1 VVVEGTQS
9 DDRARLR
16 DGIDASIADWRIPIP
31 QELRADFLKFQY
43 RQNAAYIRL
52 MNIVGFT
59 LFLLYGVADWFA
71 IPDVGGYS
79 AAIRILLYVTLLPA
93 TLWLIANM
101 RNVLLLEMLLP
112 ASTVV
117 GTVFWFGLVTHTQSE
132 NISTY
137 IYAGIIFIVFPN
149 LGIRTYFSTSVAY
162 IALLSA
168 LILYYVS
175 LISPDD
181 LEIYVLVMLPFM
193 LISLFISWHNTITSR
208 RMFLYAF
215 IQEMNKDALTEAN
228 QRLRLQSQTDPLTGL
243 PNRILVNDRL
253 QQAITKA
260 ARDESQFALMIVDLD
275 NFKPINDNHGHEAG
289 DKVLQETARRMVG
302 CVRESDT
309 VARIGGDEFMVL
321 LPVVESR
328 QDAETVARK
337 ICEALEQPYKVGEI
351 SIYTSSSVG
360 IALFPLHGEDA
371 QALFQH
377 ADRAMYRAKAQ
388 GRNCVEVAI
397 ENWGG

>member
-1 VVVEGTQS
+1 
-9 DDRARLR
+9 
-16 DGIDASIADWRIPIP
+16 
-31 QELRADFLKFQY
+31 
-43 RQNAAYIRL
+43 

-71 IPDVGGYS
+71 IPDVGRYS

-93 TLWLIANM
+93 TLWLIANI
-101 RNVLLLEMLLP
+101 RNVPLLEMLLP

-117 GTVFWFGLVTHTQSE
+117 GTLFWFELAMHTQSE
-132 NISTY
+132 NITTY

-181 LEIYVLVMLPFM
+181 LGVYVLVMSPFI

-228 QRLRLQSQTDPLTGL
+228 QRLRLQSHTDPLTGL

-260 ARDESQFALMIVDLD
+260 SRDESQFALMIVDLD
-275 NFKPINDNHGHEAG
+275 KFKPINDTYGHEAG
-289 DKVLQETARRMVG
+289 DKVLQEAARRMVG

-321 LPVVESR
+321 LPVVESH
-328 QDAETVARK
+328 QDALTVAKK
-337 ICEALEQPYKVGEI
+337 ICTALNQPFSVDGVSI
-351 SIYTSSSVG
+351 STSSSVG
-360 IALFPLHGEDA
+360 IALFPLQGDDA
-371 QALFQH
+371 QTLFQQ
-377 ADRAMYRAKAQ
+377 ADRALYRAKAQ
-388 GRNCVEVAI
+388 GRNCVELAQ
-397 ENWGG
+397 